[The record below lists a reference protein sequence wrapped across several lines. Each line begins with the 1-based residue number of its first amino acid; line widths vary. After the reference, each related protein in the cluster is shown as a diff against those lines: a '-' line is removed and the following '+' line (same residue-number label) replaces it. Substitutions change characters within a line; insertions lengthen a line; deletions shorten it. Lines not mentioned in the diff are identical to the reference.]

1 MSDQTHLD
9 YLRKQIHIN
18 NKIDIIMGQS
28 LKLMDIVNDN
38 QKTVNE
44 LKKEKDQLQTHM
56 DNATD
61 QMDHGMDLSQGFKLK
76 EVK

>member
-28 LKLMDIVNDN
+28 LKLMNIVNDN

-44 LKKEKDQLQTHM
+44 LKKESDQLQTHM

-61 QMDHGMDLSQGFKLK
+61 QIAN
-76 EVK
+76 

>member
-1 MSDQTHLD
+1 MLTHLEN
-9 YLRKQIHIN
+9 LRKQIHIS
-18 NKIDIIMGQS
+18 NKIDIIMEQS

-56 DNATD
+56 DNAI
-61 QMDHGMDLSQGFKLK
+61 DHNHDKSHL
-76 EVK
+76 EA